1 MVTILR
7 RVVNLDNTRVRSH
20 KKLVKVGI
28 IGVGRMGSALVRGFL
43 NAKMTKKSLLAS
55 DHNKEKLKLLCNDT
69 GIKMAH
75 DNIELVGRS
84 EIVIIAVKPKDL
96 EKVLDEIFGS
106 VGEKLVVSTVAG
118 VPIAVFERKLK
129 GAKVVRIMPNIA
141 CSVGEGAI
149 AFSAGSQV
157 RRKDLRRVN
166 ELLDKL
172 GISLE
177 LPENKLDAVTGLS
190 GSGLAFYSFVIKAMA
205 LAGMEEGLPEDV
217 ALKLAVQTA
226 KGVGK
231 LLFET
236 GMDPEELVRMVRS
249 PGGTTEAGLKKLEER
264 AVTGAFKEAV
274 HAAVKRA
281 KELKKS

>member
-1 MVTILR
+1 M
-7 RVVNLDNTRVRSH
+7 NLDNTRVRSS
-20 KKLVKVGI
+20 KKLGKVGI
-28 IGVGRMGSALVRGFL
+28 VGVGRIGSALVRGFL
-43 NAKMTKKSLLAS
+43 NAKMTKKSILAS
-55 DHNKEKLKLLCNDT
+55 DYDKEKLKLLCNDT
-69 GIKMAH
+69 GIKMAS
-75 DNIELVGRS
+75 DNIELVSKS

-96 EKVLDEIFGS
+96 EKVLDEIFGNI
-106 VGEKLVVSTVAG
+106 GEKLVVSTVAG
-118 VPIAVFERKLK
+118 VPIAVIERKLK

-149 AFSAGSQV
+149 AFSAGSRV
-157 RRKDLRRVN
+157 RRNDLRRVN

-172 GISLE
+172 GVAFE

-190 GSGLAFYSFVIKAMA
+190 GSGPAFYSLVVKAMA
-205 LAGMEEGLPEDV
+205 VAGVEEGLPEDV

-231 LLFET
+231 LLFVT
-236 GMDPEELVRMVRS
+236 GMDPEELVGMVRS

-264 AVTGAFKEAV
+264 AVTEALKEAV

-281 KELKKS
+281 KELKQSQ

>member
-1 MVTILR
+1 M
-7 RVVNLDNTRVRSH
+7 DNTRVRSP
-20 KKLVKVGI
+20 KKLGKVGI

-43 NAKMTKKSLLAS
+43 RAKMTKKSLMAS
-55 DHNKEKLKLLCNDT
+55 DYDKEKLKMLCKDT
-69 GIKMAH
+69 GVKMAS
-75 DNIELVGRS
+75 DNIELVSKS

-96 EKVLDEIFGS
+96 GKVLDEIFGD
-106 VGEKLVVSTVAG
+106 VGEKLVVSTAAG
-118 VPIAVFERKLK
+118 VPIAVFERKFK

-149 AFSAGSQV
+149 AFSAGSRV
-157 RRKDLRRVN
+157 RKKDLRRVK

-172 GISLE
+172 GIALE

-190 GSGLAFYSFVIKAMA
+190 GSGPAFYSLVVKAMA
-205 LAGMEEGLPEDV
+205 VAGMEEGLTEDV

-264 AVTGAFKEAV
+264 TVTGAFKEAV

>member
-1 MVTILR
+1 
-7 RVVNLDNTRVRSH
+7 LDNTRVRSH

-43 NAKMTKKSLLAS
+43 NAKMIKKSLLVS
-55 DHNKEKLKLLCNDT
+55 DYDKEKLKLLCKDT
-69 GIKMAH
+69 GVKMAS
-75 DNIELVGRS
+75 DNIELVNKS
-84 EIVIIAVKPKDL
+84 EIVIVAVKPKDL
-96 EKVLDEIFGS
+96 EKVLDEIFGN

-129 GAKVVRIMPNIA
+129 SAKVVRIMPNIA

-149 AFSAGSQV
+149 AFSAGSRV
-157 RRKDLRRVN
+157 RRKDLRRVK

-172 GISLE
+172 GIALE

-190 GSGLAFYSFVIKAMA
+190 GSGPAFYSLVVKAMA
-205 LAGMEEGLPEDV
+205 VAGMEEGLPEGV

-236 GMDPEELVRMVRS
+236 GMAPEELMEMVRS

-264 AVTGAFKEAV
+264 AITEALKEAV

-281 KELKKS
+281 KELKQS

>member
-1 MVTILR
+1 M
-7 RVVNLDNTRVRSH
+7 NLDNTRVRSH

-43 NAKMTKKSLLAS
+43 NAKMAKKSLLVS
-55 DHNKEKLKLLCNDT
+55 DYDKEKLKLLCKDT
-69 GIKMAH
+69 GIKMAS
-75 DNIELVGRS
+75 DNIELVNRS

-96 EKVLDEIFGS
+96 QKVLDEIFGNI
-106 VGEKLVVSTVAG
+106 GEKLVVSTVAG
-118 VPIAVFERKLK
+118 VPIAVIERKLK

-149 AFSAGSQV
+149 AFSAGSRV
-157 RRKDLRRVN
+157 RKKDLRRAK

-172 GISLE
+172 GIALE
-177 LPENKLDAVTGLS
+177 VHENMLDAVTGLS
-190 GSGLAFYSFVIKAMA
+190 GSGPAFYSLVVKAMA
-205 LAGMEEGLPEDV
+205 VAGVEEGLSEDV

-236 GMDPEELVRMVRS
+236 GMDPEELVGMVRS

-281 KELKKS
+281 KELKRSY

>member
-1 MVTILR
+1 
-7 RVVNLDNTRVRSH
+7 
-20 KKLVKVGI
+20 
-28 IGVGRMGSALVRGFL
+28 
-43 NAKMTKKSLLAS
+43 
-55 DHNKEKLKLLCNDT
+55 
-69 GIKMAH
+69 
-75 DNIELVGRS
+75 
-84 EIVIIAVKPKDL
+84 
-96 EKVLDEIFGS
+96 
-106 VGEKLVVSTVAG
+106 
-118 VPIAVFERKLK
+118 
-129 GAKVVRIMPNIA
+129 VVRIMPNIA

-157 RRKDLRRVN
+157 RRKDLRRVK

-172 GISLE
+172 GIALE

-190 GSGLAFYSFVIKAMA
+190 GSGPAFYSLVVKAMA
-205 LAGMEEGLPEDV
+205 VAGVEEGLPEDV

-236 GMDPEELVRMVRS
+236 GMDPEELVGMVRS

-281 KELKKS
+281 KELKQS

>member
-1 MVTILR
+1 
-7 RVVNLDNTRVRSH
+7 VNLDNTRVRSH

-43 NAKMTKKSLLAS
+43 NAKITKKSLMAS
-55 DHNKEKLKLLCNDT
+55 DYDKEKLKLLRKDT
-69 GIKMAH
+69 GIKMAS
-75 DNIELVGRS
+75 DNIELVSKS

-96 EKVLDEIFGS
+96 GKVLNEIFDN
-106 VGEKLVVSTVAG
+106 VRAKLVVSIVAG

-129 GAKVVRIMPNIA
+129 GAKVVRIMPNIT

-157 RRKDLRRVN
+157 RRKDLRRVK

-172 GISLE
+172 GIALE

-190 GSGLAFYSFVIKAMA
+190 GSGPAFYSLIVKAMA
-205 LAGMEEGLPEDV
+205 VAGVEEGLPEDV
-217 ALKLAVQTA
+217 ALKLAAQTA

-236 GMDPEELVRMVRS
+236 GMDPEELVGMVRS

-264 AVTGAFKEAV
+264 VVTEAIKEAV

-281 KELKKS
+281 KELKQS

>member
-1 MVTILR
+1 M
-7 RVVNLDNTRVRSH
+7 DNTRVRSH

-28 IGVGRMGSALVRGFL
+28 IGVGRVGSALVRGFL

-55 DHNKEKLKLLCNDT
+55 DYDKEKLKLLCKDT
-69 GIKMAH
+69 GIKMAS
-75 DNIELVGRS
+75 DNIELANKS

-96 EKVLDEIFGS
+96 EKVLDEIFGN
-106 VGEKLVVSTVAG
+106 VGEKLVVSTAAG

-149 AFSAGSQV
+149 AFSAGSRV

-190 GSGLAFYSFVIKAMA
+190 GSGPAFYSFVIKAMA
-205 LAGMEEGLPEDV
+205 LAGMEEGLPDDV

>member
-1 MVTILR
+1 M
-7 RVVNLDNTRVRSH
+7 DNTRVRSH

-43 NAKMTKKSLLAS
+43 NAKMTKKSLMAS
-55 DHNKEKLKLLCNDT
+55 DYDKEKLKLLCKDT
-69 GIKMAH
+69 GIKMAS
-75 DNIELVGRS
+75 DNIELVSKS

-96 EKVLDEIFGS
+96 GKVLNEIFDN
-106 VGEKLVVSTVAG
+106 VRAKLVVSTVAG

-129 GAKVVRIMPNIA
+129 GAKVVRIMPNIT

-149 AFSAGSQV
+149 VFSADSRV
-157 RRKDLRRVN
+157 RRKDLRRVK

-172 GISLE
+172 GIALE

-190 GSGLAFYSFVIKAMA
+190 GSGPAFYSLVVKAMA
-205 LAGMEEGLPEDV
+205 VAGVEEGLPEDV
-217 ALKLAVQTA
+217 ALKLAAQTA

-236 GMDPEELVRMVRS
+236 GMDPEELVGMVRS

-264 AVTGAFKEAV
+264 VVTEAIKEAV

-281 KELKKS
+281 KELKQS

>member
-1 MVTILR
+1 M
-7 RVVNLDNTRVRSH
+7 NLDNTRVRSH

-28 IGVGRMGSALVRGFL
+28 IGVGRMGSALVRGFI
-43 NAKMTKKSLLAS
+43 NAKMTKKSLMAS
-55 DHNKEKLKLLCNDT
+55 DYDKEKLKLLCKDT
-69 GIKMAH
+69 GIQMAS
-75 DNIELVGRS
+75 DNIELVSKS

-96 EKVLDEIFGS
+96 EKVLDEIFGNID
-106 VGEKLVVSTVAG
+106 EKLVVSTVAG

-149 AFSAGSQV
+149 AFSAGSRV

-166 ELLDKL
+166 ELLDKM
-172 GISLE
+172 GIALE

-190 GSGLAFYSFVIKAMA
+190 GSGPAFYSLVIKAMA
-205 LAGMEEGLPEDV
+205 LAGVEEGLPEDV

-236 GMDPEELVRMVRS
+236 GMDPEELVGMVRS
-249 PGGTTEAGLKKLEER
+249 PGGTTEAGLKKLEES
-264 AVTGAFKEAV
+264 AVTEALKEAV

-281 KELKKS
+281 KELKQSQ

>member
-1 MVTILR
+1 
-7 RVVNLDNTRVRSH
+7 LDNTRVRSH

-28 IGVGRMGSALVRGFL
+28 IGVGRVGSALVRGFL

-55 DHNKEKLKLLCNDT
+55 DYDKEKLKLLCKDT
-69 GIKMAH
+69 GIKMAS
-75 DNIELVGRS
+75 DNIELANKS

-96 EKVLDEIFGS
+96 EKVLDEIFGN
-106 VGEKLVVSTVAG
+106 VGEKLVVSTAAG

-149 AFSAGSQV
+149 AFSAGSRV

-190 GSGLAFYSFVIKAMA
+190 GSGPAFYSFVIKAMA
-205 LAGMEEGLPEDV
+205 LAGMEEGLPDDV

>member
-1 MVTILR
+1 MT
-7 RVVNLDNTRVRSH
+7 LDNTRVRSH

-43 NAKMTKKSLLAS
+43 NAKITKKSLMAS
-55 DHNKEKLKLLCNDT
+55 DYDNEKLKLLCKDT
-69 GIKMAH
+69 GIKMAS
-75 DNIELVGRS
+75 DNIELVSKS
-84 EIVIIAVKPKDL
+84 EVVIIAVKPKDL
-96 EKVLDEIFGS
+96 EKVLDEIFGNF
-106 VGEKLVVSTVAG
+106 GAKLVVSTVAG

-129 GAKVVRIMPNIA
+129 GAKVLRIMPNIA

-157 RRKDLRRVN
+157 RRKDLRRVK

-172 GISLE
+172 GIVLE
-177 LPENKLDAVTGLS
+177 LPENKLDTVTGLS
-190 GSGLAFYSFVIKAMA
+190 GSGPAFYSLVIKAMA
-205 LAGMEEGLPEDV
+205 VAGVEEGLSEDV

-236 GMDPEELVRMVRS
+236 GMDPEELVEMVRS

-281 KELKKS
+281 KELKQS

>member
-1 MVTILR
+1 
-7 RVVNLDNTRVRSH
+7 LDNTRVRSH

-43 NAKMTKKSLLAS
+43 NAKMTKKSLMAS
-55 DHNKEKLKLLCNDT
+55 DYDKEKLKLLCKDT
-69 GIKMAH
+69 GIKMAS
-75 DNIELVGRS
+75 DNIELVSKS

-96 EKVLDEIFGS
+96 GKVLNEIFDN
-106 VGEKLVVSTVAG
+106 VRAKLVVSTVAG

-129 GAKVVRIMPNIA
+129 GAKVVRIMPNIT

-149 AFSAGSQV
+149 VFSADSRV
-157 RRKDLRRVN
+157 RRKDLRRVK

-172 GISLE
+172 GIALE

-190 GSGLAFYSFVIKAMA
+190 GSGPAFYSLVVKAMA
-205 LAGMEEGLPEDV
+205 VAGVEEGLPEDV
-217 ALKLAVQTA
+217 ALKLAAQTA

-236 GMDPEELVRMVRS
+236 GMDPEELMEMVRS

-264 AVTGAFKEAV
+264 VVTEAIKEAV

-281 KELKKS
+281 KELKQS